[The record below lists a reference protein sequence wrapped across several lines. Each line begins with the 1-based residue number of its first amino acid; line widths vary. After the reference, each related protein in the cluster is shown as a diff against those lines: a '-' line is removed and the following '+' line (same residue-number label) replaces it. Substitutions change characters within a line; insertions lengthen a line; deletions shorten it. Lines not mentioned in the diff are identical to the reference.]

1 MKIELSMTPTVEMKN
16 FLFLIWKGINF
27 SHPFRQLFFS
37 FFNVRQTLFYPLG
50 GGGGGSGKKE
60 GKKEEGKPLYGKQ
73 LKTLK
78 KESRATRLLAAII
91 FGNFKFTFLIYH

>member
-1 MKIELSMTPTVEMKN
+1 MLFGN
-16 FLFLIWKGINF
+16 CFLAFKHI
-27 SHPFRQLFFS
+27 RQI
-37 FFNVRQTLFYPLG
+37 LFYPL
-50 GGGGGSGKKE
+50 GGGGSGKKE

-91 FGNFKFTFLIYH
+91 FGKSVICISSF